1 MFVGTTVAPFLLE
14 GDLSLEVMDMTRFML
29 LVAIV
34 FSFTFIVVE
43 GQSRKPT
50 KPAATSLTNTT
61 PTQQPLM
68 TDYKGVRLGMT
79 ADEAH
84 AKLGQGRR
92 VDDQELYVLSDQEIA
107 QLLFDGS
114 NKVIG
119 ISVDYLGGVGAPD
132 YRTVVGPDI
141 NVKPDGSMYKL
152 VRYDNL
158 GFWVSYNR
166 TANSTITMVSI
177 TIQKQR

>member
-1 MFVGTTVAPFLLE
+1 
-14 GDLSLEVMDMTRFML
+14 
-29 LVAIV
+29 
-34 FSFTFIVVE
+34 
-43 GQSRKPT
+43 
-50 KPAATSLTNTT
+50 
-61 PTQQPLM
+61 M
-68 TDYKGVRLGMT
+68 TDYKGVRIGMT

-84 AKLGQGRR
+84 AKLGKGLK
-92 VDDQELYVLSDQEIA
+92 VDEQEFYVFSDRETA
-107 QLLFDGS
+107 QLVFDDS
-114 NKVIG
+114 NKVTG

-141 NVKPDGSMYKL
+141 NVKPDGSMYKM

-166 TANSTITMVSI
+166 TADSSVIMVSI

>member
-34 FSFTFIVVE
+34 FSFTVIIVD

-50 KPAATSLTNTT
+50 TPAATSLTNTK
-61 PTQQPLM
+61 PAQQPLI
-68 TDYKGVRLGMT
+68 TDYKGVQLGMT

-84 AKLGQGRR
+84 AKLGKGMRI
-92 VDDQELYVLSDQEIA
+92 DDQELYVVNEQETA
-107 QLLFDGS
+107 QLLFDAS

-132 YRTVVGPDI
+132 YRMVVGPDI
-141 NVKPDGSMYKL
+141 TVKPDGSMYKL

>member
-1 MFVGTTVAPFLLE
+1 
-14 GDLSLEVMDMTRFML
+14 MTRFVL

-34 FSFTFIVVE
+34 FSFTVIIVE

-50 KPAATSLTNTT
+50 KPAASLTSTT

-84 AKLGQGRR
+84 AKLGKGMR
-92 VDDQELYVLSDQEIA
+92 VDDQELYVFNEQETA
-107 QLLFDGS
+107 QLLFDRS
-114 NKVIG
+114 NNVIG
-119 ISVDYLGGVGAPD
+119 ISVDFLGGVGAPD
-132 YRTVVGPDI
+132 YRTVVGPDVD
-141 NVKPDGSMYKL
+141 VKPDGSMYKL

-166 TANSTITMVSI
+166 TANTAVMMVSI

>member
-1 MFVGTTVAPFLLE
+1 MFVGTMVAPFLLE
-14 GDLSLEVMDMTRFML
+14 SDLSLEVIDMMRYVL
-29 LVAIV
+29 LLAIV
-34 FSFTFIVVE
+34 FSFTVVIVE
-43 GQSRKPT
+43 GQSRKST
-50 KPAATSLTNTT
+50 TRAATSLTDTA

-84 AKLGQGRR
+84 AKLGKGMK
-92 VDDQELYVLSDQEIA
+92 VDDQEFYVFGDQETA
-107 QLLFDGS
+107 QLLFDAS

-141 NVKPDGSMYKL
+141 NVKPDGSMYKR
-152 VRYDNL
+152 VHYDNL

-166 TANSTITMVSI
+166 TANTSIIMVSI

>member
-34 FSFTFIVVE
+34 FSFTVIIVD

-50 KPAATSLTNTT
+50 TPAATSLTNTK
-61 PTQQPLM
+61 PAQQPLI

-84 AKLGQGRR
+84 AKLGKGMRI
-92 VDDQELYVLSDQEIA
+92 DDQELYVVNEQETA
-107 QLLFDGS
+107 QLLFDAS

-158 GFWVSYNR
+158 GFWVSYAR
-166 TANSTITMVSI
+166 TANTAVMMVSI

>member
-1 MFVGTTVAPFLLE
+1 MMRYVLL
-14 GDLSLEVMDMTRFML
+14 LAM
-29 LVAIV
+29 V
-34 FSFTFIVVE
+34 FSFTVVNVE

-50 KPAATSLTNTT
+50 TPAATPLTNRT

-68 TDYKGVRLGMT
+68 TDYKGVRIGMT

-84 AKLGQGRR
+84 AKLGKGLK
-92 VDDQELYVLSDQEIA
+92 VDEQEFYVFSDRETA
-107 QLLFDGS
+107 QLVFDDS
-114 NKVIG
+114 NKVTG

-141 NVKPDGSMYKL
+141 NVKPDGSMYKM

-166 TANSTITMVSI
+166 TADSSVIMVSI